1 MRAKEGRGA
10 ACVGRTQQSPARPR
24 EEDDPDRRGPPVG
37 GREGRGRERRV
48 VPGKRKCAGGGVL
61 GLGEKG
67 KKKEREKGRW
77 AGWAENKKRKKKWLC
92 IFLKRTNTFK
102 SNLNLGI
109 QTQNE
114 R

>member
-1 MRAKEGRGA
+1 
-10 ACVGRTQQSPARPR
+10 
-24 EEDDPDRRGPPVG
+24 
-37 GREGRGRERRV
+37 
-48 VPGKRKCAGGGVL
+48 VPGKRKWAGGGVL

-92 IFLKRTNTFK
+92 IFLKRTNTLK
-102 SNLNLGI
+102 SNLNLGT

-114 R
+114 RQAIKQCTAAWMQTKPNILI